1 VTGEYLRDRRAM
13 VEQALDRHL
22 PAASTQP
29 KVIHEAMRY
38 AVLGGGKRIRPI
50 LAIAAA
56 EACDANVEPLL
67 QHFAALELIHTYSL
81 VHDDL
86 PALDNDDLR
95 RGRKTTHVV
104 FGEAMAILAG
114 DALLTEAFSWLSQ
127 PLKDLPAERQLKA
140 ITAVATAVDST
151 GMIGGQV
158 ADLESTSSNGA
169 PAPSVAGSLEH
180 EGRRGGGAPLE
191 RLQFIHRNKTG
202 KLITASVLL
211 GGILA
216 GADIR
221 QLAHLDR
228 YGQALGLAFQIV
240 DDLLDQ
246 EESSATLGKTAG
258 KDLAQ
263 GKLTYPAVMGTAAAR
278 EELASLLRTAEE
290 NAGMIPG
297 RLNYLAQ
304 IARFI
309 CERRS

>member
-1 VTGEYLRDRRAM
+1 VIDEYLRDRRAM
-13 VEQALDRHL
+13 VEHALDQHL
-22 PAASTQP
+22 PPASTP
-29 KVIHEAMRY
+29 PTVIHEAMRY

-56 EACDANVEPLL
+56 EACDANVGPLL
-67 QHFAALELIHTYSL
+67 RHFAALELIHTYSL

-104 FGEAMAILAG
+104 FGEAMAIHAG
-114 DALLTEAFSWLSQ
+114 DALLTEAFSWLAQ
-127 PLKDLPAERQLKA
+127 PVTGVAAERQLKA

-158 ADLESTSSNGA
+158 ADLEAT
-169 PAPSVAGSLEH
+169 
-180 EGRRGGGAPLE
+180 GGGGTGGLKPAAALSPLE

-216 GADIR
+216 GADVR

-246 EESSATLGKTAG
+246 EETSATLGKTAG

-297 RLNYLAQ
+297 RLNYLAS

-309 CERRS
+309 TERRS